1 MNQLIQLRRKNDE
14 SAKPEGNITYTTL
27 NISGMHCAGCAN
39 TVERKL
45 NQVAGVASATVNLA
59 TEKATINFDPE
70 KANRDELIKAV
81 RAAGYDV
88 KQNLVRTVI
97 KISGMSCQGCANNA
111 GKFLSKTPGVVEAN
125 VAIANEQATVLYD
138 AEVASMRDLHQAIEN
153 AGYKAIEQT
162 SEAQETI
169 WQEQEARLAEYKKL
183 MIWAWG
189 ITGPLMLLMFAAMFG
204 GLMIPFM
211 SGIMVLAAAP
221 VVFWIGKDTHLSS
234 LRILRHGGTNMDVLI
249 SLGAVA
255 AFATGIAALFLPVA
269 NYAAIAAM
277 IICFH
282 ITGRFLEFKARGR
295 TSTAIQKLMQ
305 LEAKSA
311 TLLHGNEEVVVPI
324 ESIQVGDILIVKP
337 GEKIPADG
345 EIIKGNSSVDE
356 SLATGESAAVEKNI
370 GDEVIGAT
378 MNIDGVLR
386 VKVTRVGADS
396 FLAQIIKLVE
406 QCQGSKVPIQAFADR
421 VTSIFVPAVIAFAL
435 LTLVGWLVFADT
447 FAGIATWAGQWIPWV
462 NPQLTSISL
471 AIFAAIAVLVIA
483 CPCALGLATPTALM
497 VASGMGAERGILIRN
512 GEAIQAMQ
520 HIDTVVFDKTGT
532 LTKGQPVVENVATMA
547 GVEENAVL
555 QLAVT
560 AEINSE
566 HPLAKAIVHAANERA
581 LKPDDTT
588 NFKNFPGLGIVAK
601 VGDDNICVGNKRLM
615 AENEIAIE
623 SFSQKLEESA
633 SKGQTAV
640 FVAKN
645 KQVLGLVLLADAVKD
660 NAKAAIHELKMS
672 GLRPVILT
680 GDNKKTADAVAA
692 QLGIDE
698 VIAEVLPQDK
708 ADKIKQLQAEGH
720 QVAMVGD
727 GINDA
732 PALTQAQ
739 VGIAIGTGTDIAIE
753 ASDVTLV
760 SGDVAGVLRTFNL
773 SRAAFK
779 KIKQNLFWAFIYNV
793 LMLPIAMFGLLHPAL
808 AEAAMAMSSINVVSN
823 SLRLRKAKI

>member
-1 MNQLIQLRRKNDE
+1 M
-14 SAKPEGNITYTTL
+14 
-27 NISGMHCAGCAN
+27 
-39 TVERKL
+39 
-45 NQVAGVASATVNLA
+45 
-59 TEKATINFDPE
+59 
-70 KANRDELIKAV
+70 
-81 RAAGYDV
+81 
-88 KQNLVRTVI
+88 RTVI

-111 GKFLSKTPGVVEAN
+111 GKFLSKTPGVIEAN

-138 AEVASMRDLHQAIEN
+138 ADIASIQDLHQAIEN
-153 AGYKAIEQT
+153 AGYKALKQT

-169 WQEQEARLAEYKKL
+169 WQEQETRLAEYKKL

-221 VVFWIGKDTHLSS
+221 VVFLIGKDTHRSS

-311 TLLHGNEEVVVPI
+311 TLLRGDEEIVVPI
-324 ESIQVGDILIVKP
+324 ESIQTGDILLVKP

-345 EIIKGNSSVDE
+345 EVVKGQSSVDE
-356 SLATGESAAVEKNI
+356 SLATGESAAVEKNA

-386 VKVTRVGADS
+386 VRVTRVGADS

-421 VTSIFVPAVIAFAL
+421 VTSIFVPAVIALAV
-435 LTLVGWLVFADT
+435 LTLVGWLIFADT
-447 FAGIATWAGQWIPWV
+447 FAAVAAWAGQWIPWV
-462 NPQLTSISL
+462 NPQLTSVSL

-532 LTKGQPVVENVATMA
+532 LTKGQPVVERMITTQ
-547 GVEENAVL
+547 NADEKSVL
-555 QLAVT
+555 QLAIT

-566 HPLAKAIVHAANERA
+566 HPLAQAIVRAADARG
-581 LKPDDTT
+581 LKPEDTS
-588 NFKNFPGLGIVAK
+588 NFKNFPGRGIVATI
-601 VGDDNICVGNKRLM
+601 GEANICVGNKRLM
-615 AENEIAIE
+615 AENEIAIDE
-623 SFSQKLEESA
+623 FTQILEESA
-633 SKGQTAV
+633 SKGQTVV

-660 NAKAAIHELKMS
+660 NAKAAIIELKKN
-672 GLRPVILT
+672 GLRPVMLT
-680 GDNKKTADAVAA
+680 GDNQNTAQTVAA
-692 QLGIDE
+692 QLGIED
-698 VIAEVLPQDK
+698 VIADVLPQDK
-708 ADKIKQLQAEGH
+708 ADKIKQLQTDGY

-760 SGDVAGVLRTFNL
+760 GGDVSGVLRTFNL
-773 SRAAFK
+773 SRAAFR

-793 LMLPIAMFGLLHPAL
+793 LMLPVAMLGLLHPAL

-823 SLRLRKAKI
+823 SLRLRKVKI

>member
-1 MNQLIQLRRKNDE
+1 
-14 SAKPEGNITYTTL
+14 
-27 NISGMHCAGCAN
+27 
-39 TVERKL
+39 
-45 NQVAGVASATVNLA
+45 
-59 TEKATINFDPE
+59 
-70 KANRDELIKAV
+70 
-81 RAAGYDV
+81 
-88 KQNLVRTVI
+88 
-97 KISGMSCQGCANNA
+97 
-111 GKFLSKTPGVVEAN
+111 
-125 VAIANEQATVLYD
+125 
-138 AEVASMRDLHQAIEN
+138 
-153 AGYKAIEQT
+153 
-162 SEAQETI
+162 
-169 WQEQEARLAEYKKL
+169 
-183 MIWAWG
+183 
-189 ITGPLMLLMFAAMFG
+189 
-204 GLMIPFM
+204 
-211 SGIMVLAAAP
+211 
-221 VVFWIGKDTHLSS
+221 
-234 LRILRHGGTNMDVLI
+234 
-249 SLGAVA
+249 
-255 AFATGIAALFLPVA
+255 
-269 NYAAIAAM
+269 
-277 IICFH
+277 
-282 ITGRFLEFKARGR
+282 
-295 TSTAIQKLMQ
+295 
-305 LEAKSA
+305 
-311 TLLHGNEEVVVPI
+311 
-324 ESIQVGDILIVKP
+324 
-337 GEKIPADG
+337 
-345 EIIKGNSSVDE
+345 
-356 SLATGESAAVEKNI
+356 
-370 GDEVIGAT
+370 
-378 MNIDGVLR
+378 
-386 VKVTRVGADS
+386 
-396 FLAQIIKLVE
+396 
-406 QCQGSKVPIQAFADR
+406 
-421 VTSIFVPAVIAFAL
+421 
-435 LTLVGWLVFADT
+435 
-447 FAGIATWAGQWIPWV
+447 
-462 NPQLTSISL
+462 
-471 AIFAAIAVLVIA
+471 
-483 CPCALGLATPTALM
+483 
-497 VASGMGAERGILIRN
+497 
-512 GEAIQAMQ
+512 
-520 HIDTVVFDKTGT
+520 
-532 LTKGQPVVENVATMA
+532 MA